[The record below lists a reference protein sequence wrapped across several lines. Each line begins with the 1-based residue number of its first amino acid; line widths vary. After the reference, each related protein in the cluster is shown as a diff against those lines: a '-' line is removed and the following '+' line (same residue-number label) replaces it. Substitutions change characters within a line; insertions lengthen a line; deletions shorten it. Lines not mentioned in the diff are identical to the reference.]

1 MRKLIDLFFSYCHKD
16 EDLRNELETHLTMLK
31 RQGIISTWHD
41 RRITA
46 GSEIDNDISINLES
60 SKVILLLISPY
71 FLASDYCYERE
82 MVRALEKHES
92 KEAVIIPVILHP
104 CDWHSSPFG
113 KLLATPTDGK
123 AISMFANQHEAFAI
137 VTKDIRNAVEG
148 LRSST
153 SQNIP
158 ESTSVIKNNS
168 SINTNLRSSN
178 LRVKRAFTQLEK
190 DQFIDSSFDYITR
203 YFEGSL
209 AELENRNQQIQ
220 TQFRKITNNRF
231 SASIYVNGDCISM
244 CSIWFGGQSHFSNGI
259 FYSSSETIS
268 DNSYNECMSVT
279 DDGYTLNLNSMGMS
293 FTQAT
298 KSQLSQEG
306 AAEYFWSMLIQR
318 LQ

>member
-1 MRKLIDLFFSYCHKD
+1 MIDLFFSYCHKD

-31 RQGIISTWHD
+31 RQGIITTWHD

-82 MVRALEKHES
+82 MERALEKHES
-92 KEAVIIPVILHP
+92 KEAVVIPVILHP

-123 AISMFANQHEAFAI
+123 PVSMYTNQHEAFAI
-137 VTKDIRNAVEG
+137 VAKDIRSAVEG
-148 LRSST
+148 VST
-153 SQNIP
+153 LNTQNIP
-158 ESTSVIKNNS
+158 ERAFVKKNDTA
-168 SINTNLRSSN
+168 INTTLRSSN
-178 LRVKRAFTQLEK
+178 LRVKRGFTQLEK
-190 DQFIDSSFDYITR
+190 DQFIDASFDYIAR

-209 AELENRNQQIQ
+209 VELQNRNQQIQ
-220 TQFRKITNNRF
+220 TKFRKISSNRF
-231 SASIYVNGDCISM
+231 SASIYANGDCISV

-268 DNSYNECMSVT
+268 DNSYNECMNVA

-293 FTQAT
+293 FIQAPN
-298 KSQLSQEG
+298 SQLSQEG
-306 AAEYFWSMLIQR
+306 AAEYFWSMLIER